1 MQSGFIQIET
11 TFENQEDAERV
22 VKVLLEKNLIA
33 CGQWCDI
40 GSAYKW
46 EGQIR
51 KDNEVLLKVKTQ
63 DVLYSDCEKII
74 KENHPYEIPQI
85 VATRYEFG
93 SKEYFDWM
101 GSVLKN

>member
-1 MQSGFIQIET
+1 MNNDFIQIET

-40 GSAYKW
+40 VSAYNWK
-46 EGQIR
+46 GQMR

-63 DVLYSDCEKII
+63 DVLYNDCEKII

-93 SKEYFDWM
+93 SKEYFDW
-101 GSVLKN
+101 VREQF